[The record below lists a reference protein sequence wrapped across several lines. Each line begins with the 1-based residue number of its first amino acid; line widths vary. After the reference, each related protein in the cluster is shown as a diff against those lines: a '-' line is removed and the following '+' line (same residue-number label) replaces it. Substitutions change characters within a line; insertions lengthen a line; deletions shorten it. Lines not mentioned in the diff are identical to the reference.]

1 MPVTMN
7 FNGELLLC
15 FVFLKTVHELV
26 LSSSVV
32 SSSLRPCTVACQA
45 PLSVE
50 FSKQEYWRGLP
61 FPPPG
66 HFPDPGIKPTVSFMT
81 SLFHLSLDRYNRKYK
96 KAWKIAYKLGT
107 VQLDS
112 ITDMNLGKLWEM
124 VKGREAL
131 CAAGHVVAE
140 SQTWLGS
147 NSNGDCVTYSTA
159 FLLVP
164 PSLGNHFSLNNAR
177 PSSK

>member
-26 LSSSVV
+26 LSSSVM
-32 SSSLRPCTVACQA
+32 SNSLRPCTVARQA

-50 FSKQEYWRGLP
+50 FSKQEYWSGLP

-66 HFPDPGIKPTVSFMT
+66 HFPDSGIKPTMSFMT
-81 SLFHLSLDRYNRKYK
+81 SLSHLSLDRYNCKYK
-96 KAWKIAYKLGT
+96 KTWKIAYKLGT

-112 ITDMNLGKLWEM
+112 ITDMNLGKLGDGEGQGGI
-124 VKGREAL
+124 VRCRPCGRRESDLTWQQQQWGL
-131 CAAGHVVAE
+131 CN
-140 SQTWLGS
+140 LF
-147 NSNGDCVTYSTA
+147 NC
-159 FLLVP
+159 
-164 PSLGNHFSLNNAR
+164 FSFGTTKFR
-177 PSSK
+177 QPFFFE

>member
-1 MPVTMN
+1 MSN
-7 FNGELLLC
+7 
-15 FVFLKTVHELV
+15 
-26 LSSSVV
+26 
-32 SSSLRPCTVACQA
+32 SLQPCTVALQA

-50 FSKQEYWRGLP
+50 FPRQEYWSGLP

-66 HFPDPGIKPTVSFMT
+66 HFPDPGIEPTMSFMT
-81 SLFHLSLDRYNRKYK
+81 SLSHLSLDRYNRKYK
-96 KAWKIAYKLGT
+96 KTWKIAYKLGT

-124 VKGREAL
+124 VKDREAP
-131 CAAGHVVAE
+131 CAAGHEIAVRLDLATE
-140 SQTWLGS
+140 QQQQQWGLCNFSI
-147 NSNGDCVTYSTA
+147 A

-177 PSSK
+177 PSCP